1 VPILYCAL
9 ELYLPYCHSL
19 KEKRRIVKS
28 TADKLRTKFKISVGE
43 LDYQDAW
50 QRSLLGA
57 AAVGSSRIIL
67 EKMSN
72 KIMHE
77 SEKIL
82 GRDLADF
89 YYEIIEH
96 S

>member
-1 VPILYCAL
+1 
-9 ELYLPYCHSL
+9 
-19 KEKRRIVKS
+19 
-28 TADKLRTKFKISVGE
+28 VGE
-43 LDYQDAW
+43 LDYQDTW